1 MNLITFS
8 KYYISYLLS
17 NIGGWIYFGY
27 LLYYTSYITTETC
40 NSYTKELTDVIK
52 IFVGISMAL
61 TTINVAGATSSM
73 LCHDSDNYDYD
84 DALGIENLYC
94 LLVTTF
100 LTLSISGI
108 SSLVVFGI
116 TSGMTDIQCSNT
128 NAEIGLKLSVYGVI
142 WIAFI
147 QLLLIFFSILLC
159 LYNIIKNTKLHL
171 LCIYCFDICKKYK
184 QRRVGVVVGVAA
196 VVDAE
201 PAKSSIPTYQA
212 SDIKIPMPVA
222 TYKEDTKIICSV
234 CYDAAITLLL
244 EPCNHICICHVCYDL
259 LVKKECPICK
269 TEISATKKVYFASPG
284 R

>member
-8 KYYISYLLS
+8 RYYIGYLLF

-27 LLYYTSYITTETC
+27 LLYYTNYITTETC

-52 IFVGISMAL
+52 ICVGISMAL
-61 TTINVAGATSSM
+61 TTINVAGATISI
-73 LCHDSDNYDYD
+73 LCHDDHD
-84 DALGIENLYC
+84 DDDDDTLGIENLYC

-108 SSLVVFGI
+108 NSFAVFGI

-128 NAEIGLKLSVYGVI
+128 NAEFGLKLSVYGVI

-147 QLLLIFFSILLC
+147 ELLLIFFSILLC
-159 LYNIIKNTKLHL
+159 LYNIIKNAKLHL
-171 LCIYCFDICKKYK
+171 SCIYCFDICKKYK
-184 QRRVGVVVGVAA
+184 QRRIGVAA

-201 PAKSSIPTYQA
+201 PAKSSIPKYRV

-244 EPCNHICICHVCYDL
+244 EPCNHICICHRCYDL

>member
-1 MNLITFS
+1 MNLNTFS
-8 KYYISYLLS
+8 KYYISYLLF
-17 NIGGWIYFGY
+17 NIGGWIYFSY
-27 LLYYTSYITTETC
+27 LLYYTSYITNETC
-40 NSYTKELTDVIK
+40 NSDTKELIDVII

-61 TTINVAGATSSM
+61 TTINVAGATSSI
-73 LCHDSDNYDYD
+73 LCHGDNDD

-94 LLVTTF
+94 LLITTF

-108 SSLVVFGI
+108 ISFAVFGI
-116 TSGMTDIQCSNT
+116 TSGMTDIRCSNT
-128 NAEIGLKLSVYGVI
+128 NAEFGLKLSVYGVI

-147 QLLLIFFSILLC
+147 ELILIFFSILLC
-159 LYNIIKNTKLHL
+159 LYDIIENAKLHH
-171 LCIYCFDICKKYK
+171 LCIYCFNICKKYK
-184 QRRVGVVVGVAA
+184 QRRVGVAVAA
-196 VVDAE
+196 AE
-201 PAKSSIPTYQA
+201 SAKSSIPKYDS
-212 SDIKIPMPVA
+212 SDIRIPMPVA

>member
-1 MNLITFS
+1 MNLNAFS
-8 KYYISYLLS
+8 KYYISYLLF
-17 NIGGWIYFGY
+17 NIGGWIYFSY

-40 NSYTKELTDVIK
+40 NSDTNELIDVIK
-52 IFVGISMAL
+52 IFVGFSMAL
-61 TTINVAGATSSM
+61 TTINVAGATSSI
-73 LCHDSDNYDYD
+73 LCHDD
-84 DALGIENLYC
+84 DGDDTLGIENLYC

-100 LTLSISGI
+100 LALSISGI
-108 SSLVVFGI
+108 ISFAVFVI
-116 TSGMTDIQCSNT
+116 TSGMTDIRCSNT
-128 NAEIGLKLSVYGVI
+128 NAEFGLKLSVYGVI

-147 QLLLIFFSILLC
+147 ELLLIFFSILLC
-159 LYNIIKNTKLHL
+159 LYNIIKNAKLHL

-184 QRRVGVVVGVAA
+184 QRRIGVAA
-196 VVDAE
+196 AE
-201 PAKSSIPTYQA
+201 SAKSSIPKYQA

-222 TYKEDTKIICSV
+222 TYKEDTKIICSI

-244 EPCNHICICHVCYDL
+244 EPCNHICICHVCYDS